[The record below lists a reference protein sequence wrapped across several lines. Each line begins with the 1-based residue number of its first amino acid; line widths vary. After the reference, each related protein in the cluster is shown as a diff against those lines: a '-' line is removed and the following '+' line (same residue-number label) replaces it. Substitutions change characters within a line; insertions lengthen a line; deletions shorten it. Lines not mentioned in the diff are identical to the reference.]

1 MDPDPQISEQRVESD
16 SGVGRVEPPEPRDSV
31 GREPSGLSFVA
42 DVPSAIDMLGHERL
56 VTAVARFMDQR
67 AGGGGPS
74 AIGITGP
81 HGVGKSFFTY
91 RLARLLHEG
100 LVDDGGAAEHRHTW
114 YTVTFDAF
122 RYEQGERLWSAL
134 AKAIY
139 DQPWR
144 EMHRWKRARFWV
156 LFEWRRRWRPFL
168 VRAIGFFALGTV
180 SAMLTSLAGG
190 SPVATP
196 IVGIAGGVVGLLA
209 VGARQGLEASP
220 FRQAIESY
228 AARSPDS
235 EQRGFTAETEGDIN
249 RLVDALTEGSGTL
262 AVLVTNL
269 QRCSGPR
276 IIELLQAIYQL
287 RTTNCFFVLEMDREA
302 VAMKIEMADRE
313 TIAYLSSRKHPSADH
328 YGLRFLS
335 NVLDLSIA
343 LPPPDDAAMPY
354 IAGLIGPLSSTVTDA
369 RPDAEAQVTRLV
381 RMNLDERRR
390 FDQAFQLQLDVAA
403 EAEGNGRSLGLDE
416 MIAFGKWV
424 AVRVHWPGLALAIDL
439 EPDLLKDLEHKAN
452 DDRLGEGREAVSPGD
467 SASSGD
473 TWLSDPTL
481 VAVLREGN
489 IARRISSLPRSSLL
503 FVW

>member
-1 MDPDPQISEQRVESD
+1 MDPDPPVSEQRVESD
-16 SGVGRVEPPEPRDSV
+16 PGLGSGAPPEPRESV
-31 GREPSGLSFVA
+31 DPKPSAFSFVA
-42 DVPSAIDMLGHERL
+42 DVPSRPDVLRHGSV

-67 AGGGGPS
+67 AGRGGPS

-81 HGVGKSFFTY
+81 HGVGKSFFTHQ
-91 RLARLLHEG
+91 LARLLQEG
-100 LVDDGGAAEHRHTW
+100 FGDAAEHRHTW
-114 YTVTFDAF
+114 YTVAFDAF

-144 EMHRWKRARFWV
+144 EMDRWKRARFWV
-156 LFEWRRRWRPFL
+156 QFEWRRRWRPFL
-168 VRAIGFFALGTV
+168 VRAIGFFALGTL

-190 SPVATP
+190 SPVAAP
-196 IVGIAGGVVGLLA
+196 IAGIAGGVIGLLA
-209 VGARQGLEASP
+209 VGAQQGLEASP

-249 RLVDALTEGSGTL
+249 RLVNALTEGSGTL

-269 QRCSGPR
+269 ERCSGPR
-276 IIELLQAIYQL
+276 IVELLQAIYQL
-287 RTTNCFFVLEMDREA
+287 RTTRCVFVLEMDREA
-302 VAMKIEMADRE
+302 VAMKIEMADKE

-335 NVLDLSIA
+335 NVLELSVA
-343 LPPPDDAAMPY
+343 LPPPDEAEMSSYVAS
-354 IAGLIGPLSSTVTDA
+354 LIGPVSGSAVTDDPSNA
-369 RPDAEAQVTRLV
+369 KAEVTRLL
-381 RMNLDERRR
+381 RMTRDERRR

-403 EAEGNGRSLGLDE
+403 EAMGKGRSLGLDE
-416 MIAFGKWV
+416 MIALGKWV
-424 AVRVHWPGLALAIDL
+424 AVRVHWPGLAHAIDL
-439 EPDLLKDLEHKAN
+439 EPDLLADLEHKAN
-452 DDRLGEGREAVSPGD
+452 HDRLGQGPEAVLPGD
-467 SASSGD
+467 SAPTGES
-473 TWLSDPTL
+473 WLSDPTL

-489 IARRISSLPRSSLL
+489 IARRISSLPRSGLL